1 MHTEHLM
8 EVMFGVEHVISEF
21 FWNMVFAVAIFA
33 LSKSRVLKKIHRY
46 IDDKHEVSHDKY

>member
-8 EVMFGVEHVISEF
+8 EVMFGMEHVISEF

>member
-8 EVMFGVEHVISEF
+8 EVMFGMEHVISEL
-21 FWNMVFAVAIFA
+21 FWNMVFAIAIFA

-46 IDDKHEVSHDKY
+46 IDDRHEVSHDKY

>member
-8 EVMFGVEHVISEF
+8 EVMFGMEHVISEF
-21 FWNMVFAVAIFA
+21 FWNMVFAIAIFA

>member
-8 EVMFGVEHVISEF
+8 EVMFGMEHVISEF
-21 FWNMVFAVAIFA
+21 FWNIVFAVAIFA

>member
-8 EVMFGVEHVISEF
+8 EVMFGMEHVISEF
-21 FWNMVFAVAIFA
+21 FWNIVFAIAIFA
-33 LSKSRVLKKIHRY
+33 LSKSRILKKIHRY

>member
-8 EVMFGVEHVISEF
+8 EVMFGMEHVVSEF
-21 FWNMVFAVAIFA
+21 FWNMVFAIAIFA